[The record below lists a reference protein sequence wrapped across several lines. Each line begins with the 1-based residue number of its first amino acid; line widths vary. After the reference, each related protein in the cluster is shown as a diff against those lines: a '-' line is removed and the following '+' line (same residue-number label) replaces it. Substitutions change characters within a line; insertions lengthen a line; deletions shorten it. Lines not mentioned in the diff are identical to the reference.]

1 MCQWAAKRRSLIH
14 ARRPS
19 AKSPAD
25 PPQPRRESER
35 RELPLGSG
43 DRRKRASNI
52 ETMRCD
58 DDDDAAHVTREVA
71 IADTTAPTRIVSCGS
86 AGSAGTC
93 RMPRFGHVFVVLRFS
108 GPTLH
113 LHVCPATRLFYVF
126 RDILAAKWRTVGF
139 TRARGIDIVCGRKG
153 KRKGKRGWVELFFP
167 EGDAVIVQ
175 DSRSGCRCVY
185 YSSSVQIG
193 VAWDGQARRAGQ
205 ITLGRRQVFTKR

>member
-58 DDDDAAHVTREVA
+58 DDDADDDAAHVTREVA
-71 IADTTAPTRIVSCGS
+71 IADTTAPTRRVVLGRVVCPDL
-86 AGSAGTC
+86 AMC
-93 RMPRFGHVFVVLRFS
+93 LLVLRFS

-153 KRKGKRGWVELFFP
+153 KRKGKRGWVELF
-167 EGDAVIVQ
+167 
-175 DSRSGCRCVY
+175 SRKV
-185 YSSSVQIG
+185 
-193 VAWDGQARRAGQ
+193 
-205 ITLGRRQVFTKR
+205 TP